1 MLTSLSLVKKTLR
14 LPYYKVVK
22 KIFRTRDK
30 FFKVVYKI
38 KKIFI
43 SVPSINLKIFFVI
56 FIFWV
61 YVKKSKEKVMNL
73 FIYYFFMNMNL

>member
-22 KIFRTRDK
+22 KIFRTRDE

-61 YVKKSKEKVMNL
+61 FVKKSKEKVMNL

>member
-22 KIFRTRDK
+22 KIFRTRDE